1 MTWLGKILAVLVMLM
16 AVAWMWFTVSVY
28 VARTNWKNQSEM
40 YKDAFEKARVARE
53 SEYRVYQSE
62 RDALAKQ
69 ASTERTNAKGMAEQ
83 LAVAERVK
91 DENVKKIAE
100 LDAIIKTSD
109 IRAIELAA
117 SLQATLEELKG
128 VRKRS
133 NELEDKTVQLV
144 REKESAEKAR
154 LEAQIQ
160 ARQAEGEQR
169 LAEARLEDVSA
180 QLKDL
185 QTSGG
190 SASASV
196 QNRLNKPPPPV
207 PDGLRGTVTAV
218 DGSFVAVTVG
228 IDAGVAVGMVLDI
241 FRSEGAGQYLGSVV
255 ITRVYPKQAV
265 GEFKPANPRQTLKQL
280 RPEQLPKVGD
290 NVGRVG
296 PVLVGAR

>member
-53 SEYRVYQSE
+53 SEYKVYLSE

-69 ASTERTNAKGMAEQ
+69 ATTERTNASTLAEQ
-83 LAVAERVK
+83 LAKAERVK
-91 DENVKKIAE
+91 DENVKKIAD

-169 LAEARLEDVSA
+169 VAEARLEDVSA

-207 PDGLRGTVTAV
+207 PDGLRGTVTKV

-280 RPEQLPKVGD
+280 RPEQLPKAGD

>member
-1 MTWLGKILAVLVMLM
+1 MTWLGKILLVLVMLM

-69 ASTERTNAKGMAEQ
+69 ASTERTNASTLAEQ
-83 LAVAERVK
+83 LAKAERVK
-91 DENVKKIAE
+91 DENVKKIAD